1 MTKHFRYFLCL
12 VACSISPLFASANSK
27 EQLFYDAVRLEA
39 TGDLENAII
48 NYEKA
53 SLHQSSANLHA
64 NLANLYY
71 KTNDYGRS
79 ILNFRKAIL
88 FLDKKNETSVIT

>member
-1 MTKHFRYFLCL
+1 M
-12 VACSISPLFASANSK
+12 SISLLFANANSK

-39 TGDLENAII
+39 IGDFENAII

-53 SLHQSSANLHA
+53 ALHQSSANLHG

-79 ILNFRKAIL
+79 IFE
-88 FLDKKNETSVIT
+88 F